1 MSGKIQNS
9 NFYFLFQ
16 KGAPINERDSLGQTA
31 LHYAVCHQ
39 NSLELV
45 TVITEC
51 GAQVDPDR
59 QVN

>member
-1 MSGKIQNS
+1 M
-9 NFYFLFQ
+9 
-16 KGAPINERDSLGQTA
+16 GAPINERDSLGQTA

-45 TVITEC
+45 TVITESC

-59 QVN
+59 QVNFH